1 MCCFTGSQNVPTF
14 DEFIVGMS
22 YYSFGETQRRI
33 TRLFHARHPEL
44 LEEYPDLLWAAEAC
58 YTLGV
63 IDGKR
68 AERARRKK
76 GEDFSLNGNMDERR
90 GGRE

>member
-1 MCCFTGSQNVPTF
+1 MYCFTGSQNVPTF
-14 DEFIVGMS
+14 DEFIVGMG

-33 TRLFHARHPEL
+33 TRLFYSRHAEL

-76 GEDFSLNGNMDERR
+76 GEGFSLNGDMDERR

>member
-1 MCCFTGSQNVPTF
+1 MCCFTVKPTAQTF

-22 YYSFGETQRRI
+22 YYSFGDTPRRI
-33 TRLFHARHPEL
+33 TRLFYSRHAEL

-76 GEDFSLNGNMDERR
+76 GEGFSLNGDMDERR

>member
-1 MCCFTGSQNVPTF
+1 
-14 DEFIVGMS
+14 
-22 YYSFGETQRRI
+22 
-33 TRLFHARHPEL
+33 
-44 LEEYPDLLWAAEAC
+44 LLWAAEAC

-76 GEDFSLNGNMDERR
+76 GEGFSLNGNMDERR

>member
-1 MCCFTGSQNVPTF
+1 MQCFKARQNAQSF

-22 YYSFGETQRRI
+22 YYSFGDTPRRI
-33 TRLFHARHPEL
+33 ARLFYSCHQDL
-44 LEEYPDLLWAAEAC
+44 LDKYPDLLWVAESC

-68 AERARRKK
+68 EERKRRH
-76 GEDFSLNGNMDERR
+76 
-90 GGRE
+90 GRS